1 MARQPFVI
9 IRQCYTLEYRTR
21 RVPTF
26 TRNFLC
32 TIKLVEGIAYTCP
45 RAIIDLKA
53 IPRLLRLPFV
63 SPRPV
68 APLAVS
74 PTLSTYSLG
83 SAIYSYRRHIRS
95 IISKGVSTRL
105 GKPRNRRRWERRT
118 RMEAKAVSRV
128 EKYFSRRLRARPLRT
143 SPILP
148 FVFYHPFGGR
158 SPPMLALFLTL
169 FHSEKLSLRSRAYSP
184 VSLYVCTSAKLYVC
198 AMRTYACVC
207 VCVNDARTMALN
219 WRLTG
224 EQ

>member
-1 MARQPFVI
+1 MHTGFFVHD
-9 IRQCYTLEYRTR
+9 RAC
-21 RVPTF
+21 
-26 TRNFLC
+26 
-32 TIKLVEGIAYTCP
+32 VEGITYTCP

-53 IPRLLRLPFV
+53 IPRFLRPPFV

-68 APLAVS
+68 APSLLPS
-74 PTLSTYSLG
+74 PRSLG

-105 GKPRNRRRWERRT
+105 GEPRNRRRWK

-148 FVFYHPFGGR
+148 FVLFHPFGGTFSTDACAFPDFISLGKIIVALAR
-158 SPPMLALFLTL
+158 ALPPGSAMCARGSTRVRDL
-169 FHSEKLSLRSRAYSP
+169 H
-184 VSLYVCTSAKLYVC
+184 VSADLCMCVC
-198 AMRTYACVC
+198 AMRMC

>member
-1 MARQPFVI
+1 M
-9 IRQCYTLEYRTR
+9 
-21 RVPTF
+21 
-26 TRNFLC
+26 
-32 TIKLVEGIAYTCP
+32 YTCL

-53 IPRLLRLPFV
+53 IPRLLRPPFV
-63 SPRPV
+63 SPRPI
-68 APLAVS
+68 APLAPS
-74 PTLSTYSLG
+74 LLPFPRSLG

-105 GKPRNRRRWERRT
+105 GEPRNRRRWKRRT

-148 FVFYHPFGGR
+148 FVLFYPFGGH

-169 FHSEKLSLRSRAYSP
+169 FHSEKLSLRSRALPPAPLRVRAYLRASRD
-184 VSLYVCTSAKLYVC
+184 LYVSADLHVC
-198 AMRTYACVC
+198 AAYIYICVCVC

>member
-1 MARQPFVI
+1 MSP
-9 IRQCYTLEYRTR
+9 CDYR
-21 RVPTF
+21 F
-26 TRNFLC
+26 
-32 TIKLVEGIAYTCP
+32 KS
-45 RAIIDLKA
+45 D
-53 IPRLLRLPFV
+53 PRLLRPPFV
-63 SPRPV
+63 SPLAARRLSYPFPV
-68 APLAVS
+68 VLAP
-74 PTLSTYSLG
+74 
-83 SAIYSYRRHIRS
+83 AIYSYRRHIRS

-105 GKPRNRRRWERRT
+105 GEPRNRRQRRRKRRS

-148 FVFYHPFGGR
+148 FVLFHPFGGR

-169 FHSEKLSLRSRAYSP
+169 FHSEKLSSRSRAYS
-184 VSLYVCTSAKLYVC
+184 LALLCMC
-198 AMRTYACVC
+198 ARVYARPRSACVQVCVRICYAC